1 MVLFDKLGEGEPYT
15 KTIDHGKHV
24 IGLNVI
30 WVNSFCNEECDWC
43 DALEKRISSRSAHRK
58 IVKKRVRTEQFG

>member
-43 DALEKRISSRSAHRK
+43 DALEKRIRK